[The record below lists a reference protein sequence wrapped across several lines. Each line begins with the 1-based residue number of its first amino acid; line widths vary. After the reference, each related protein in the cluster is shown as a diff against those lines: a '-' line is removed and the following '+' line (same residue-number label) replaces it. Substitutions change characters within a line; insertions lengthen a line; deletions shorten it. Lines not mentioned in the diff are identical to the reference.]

1 MMNPPASRLL
11 SATVVHQRMRPL
23 RHRLRYR
30 VVFLLLDLDELE
42 SLNARLRLFSLDRP
56 GLFSFRQSD
65 HGAPTGVNLRD
76 EIHGQLRAAGIEATG
91 RVRLLTMPRILGH
104 AFNPLS
110 IFLCEH
116 EHGGMAAVIYEVSNT
131 FGERHRYLVEVEP
144 SQQHATTLR
153 HACGKRLHVSPFM
166 DMNLNYRFTLSLP
179 PDEQSPFQVHIDT
192 CDPEGTVVLSAG
204 LSARQAPVSDSSL
217 LGAFVR
223 HPLLGLKVLGAIHW
237 EALRMLIKG
246 APFRRHPGA
255 AERPLTVVR
264 SQEASL
270 P

>member
-1 MMNPPASRLL
+1 MSAPASRLL
-11 SATVVHQRMRPL
+11 AATVVHQRMRPM

-30 VVFLLLDLDELE
+30 VVFLLLDLDELG
-42 SLNARLRLFSLDRP
+42 SLAARLRLFSLDRP
-56 GLFSFRQSD
+56 NLFSLYQSD
-65 HGAPTGVNLRD
+65 HGASPGTGLREHID
-76 EIHGQLRAAGIEATG
+76 AQLRAAGIPAGG

-116 EHGGMAAVIYEVSNT
+116 EDGGMAAVIYEVRNT
-131 FGERHRYLVEVEP
+131 FGERHRYLVEVAPAQRHE
-144 SQQHATTLR
+144 ATLR

-166 DMNLNYRFTLSLP
+166 DMNLNYEFTLCLP
-179 PDEQSPFQVHIDT
+179 ADESDRLGVRIDT
-192 CDPEGTVVLSAG
+192 CDAQGAVVLGAG
-204 LSARQAPVSDSSL
+204 LSAPQAPLTDSNL
-217 LGAFVR
+217 LAVFAR

-237 EALRMLIKG
+237 EALRMLLKG

-255 AERPLTVVR
+255 ADKPLTVVR
-264 SQEASL
+264 SQEATL